1 MASRPGGNTI
11 GPERVLIVPPC
22 PACVSRSYSSA
33 TRSRSASCPFGW
45 ISISQSIATPL
56 SAGQQG
62 ADGVRVAGRQR
73 RFELGNLPLKLRQ
86 RLDQCLPV
94 LQEDAGPQRRV
105 AGRDARGVAEA

>member
-45 ISISQSIATPL
+45 ISTSQSIATPL
-56 SAGQQG
+56 SVGEQG
-62 ADGVRVAGRQR
+62 VDGGLVAGHQR
-73 RFELGNLPLKLRQ
+73 ALELDHLILHQSQ
-86 RLDQCLPV
+86 RLDQRRSV
-94 LQEDAGPQRRV
+94 LHEDGRPQ
-105 AGRDARGVAEA
+105 G